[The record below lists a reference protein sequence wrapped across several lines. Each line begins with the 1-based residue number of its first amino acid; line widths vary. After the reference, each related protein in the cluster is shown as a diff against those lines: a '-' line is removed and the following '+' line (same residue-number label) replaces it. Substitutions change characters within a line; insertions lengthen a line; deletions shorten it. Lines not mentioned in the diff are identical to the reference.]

1 MELATYVE
9 RLRSDLSAAAEA
21 ASTEVREAADRLS
34 FAVEPSMRM
43 ALLEALGDATADITS
58 KLESAVVEVR
68 LHGRDPEFVVA
79 EHGPQPPQPPQPPAP
94 PEPPTPP
101 EPAEPLAADADEGMS
116 RVSLR
121 LPDKVKSQVE
131 QAAAAAG
138 QSVNAWLVKAAVE
151 KIERRSRGDEAQATA
166 SISFP
171 VGQRL
176 TGWQR

>member
-1 MELATYVE
+1 MELTTYVDK
-9 RLRSDLSAAAEA
+9 LRSDLSAAAEA

-34 FAVEPSMRM
+34 FAIEPSMRM

-68 LHGRDPEFVVA
+68 LHGREPEFVVS
-79 EHGPQPPQPPQPPAP
+79 EHGPQPPQPPAPPAP
-94 PEPPTPP
+94 PEPS
-101 EPAEPLAADADEGMS
+101 EPVEPLTTDAEDGMS

-121 LPDKVKSQVE
+121 LPDKVKAQVE

-138 QSVNAWLVKAAVE
+138 QSVNAWLIKAAVE
-151 KIERRSRGDEAQATA
+151 KIERRGQSEPAQSAA
-166 SISFP
+166 SINVP
-171 VGQRL
+171 IGQRL

>member
-1 MELATYVE
+1 MELSTYVDK
-9 RLRSDLSAAAEA
+9 LRHDLSAAAEA

-43 ALLEALGDATADITS
+43 ALLEALGDATADITA

-68 LHGRDPEFVVA
+68 LHGRDPEFVVS
-79 EHGPQPPQPPQPPAP
+79 EHGPQPPAPPAP
-94 PEPPTPP
+94 PEPPAAP
-101 EPAEPLAADADEGMS
+101 EPAEPLTADTDDGMS

-121 LPDKVKSQVE
+121 LPDKVKAQVE
-131 QAAAAAG
+131 QSAAAAG
-138 QSVNAWLVKAAVE
+138 QSVNAWLMKAAVE
-151 KIERRSRGDEAQATA
+151 KIERDKRGGEAREAT
-166 SISFP
+166 SINFP